1 MALSDRTLTPDDR
14 AKITALLEEAS
25 RTLSD
30 IEVLRDG
37 LKDTVGSIA
46 EELDIPKKTLNK
58 AIRAF
63 HKNTLIDDK
72 ETVSDVE
79 ELLVVSGKA

>member
-1 MALSDRTLTPDDR
+1 MSLANRTLTPDDK
-14 AKITALLEEAS
+14 AKITALLDEAS

-30 IEVLRDG
+30 IEVLRTG
-37 LKDTVGSIA
+37 LSETVGAIA

-58 AIRAF
+58 AIRAY
-63 HKNTLIDDK
+63 HKNTLVDDK

-79 ELLVVSGKA
+79 EILTVTGKA